1 MADHR
6 LEIVTLF
13 LLSAQLLQATIR
25 LTAVRKI
32 KSTYLSDQAEA
43 VSVSYLPSQ
52 ILCAK
57 IFAQLCHCPRMCQQ
71 TQHMYKK
78 TFHLSF

>member
-1 MADHR
+1 MADHK
-6 LEIVTLF
+6 LKFVTLF
-13 LLSAQLLQATIR
+13 FSSAQLFQATIH

-57 IFAQLCHCPRMCQQ
+57 KFAQLCHCPRMCQQ
-71 TQHMYKK
+71 TQHLYKK